1 MDLIFIAALGGFAA
15 LCCALVAL
23 CARLGDAKGART

>member
-1 MDLIFIAALGGFAA
+1 MDVIFIAALGGFAA

-23 CARLGDAKGART
+23 CSRLEGGK

>member
-1 MDLIFIAALGGFAA
+1 MDVIFIAALGGFTA

-23 CARLGDAKGART
+23 CARLGEAK

>member
-1 MDLIFIAALGGFAA
+1 MDVIFIAALGGFAA

-23 CARLGDAKGART
+23 CTRLEAK